1 MTNLNFD
8 PEEIRSR
15 KMRIILTLITLG
27 ILALFF
33 YDIANLL
40 TGNESL
46 IPIGHLAGIFGFWC
60 VLLLLVG
67 SLQALLPG
75 CNQESKLM
83 KVWRLTRR
91 R

>member
-1 MTNLNFD
+1 MKIT
-8 PEEIRSR
+8 
-15 KMRIILTLITLG
+15 LTMFTLG

-33 YDIANLL
+33 YDVANIL

-46 IPIGHLAGIFGFWC
+46 IPIGNYAGIFGFWC
-60 VLLLLVG
+60 FLLLLLG
-67 SLQALLPG
+67 LLQAVLPG